1 MQKYDIKPRNVKS
14 KKMSGPAK
22 ETHIQKNSQLFNFC
36 WLRRHCRHDSDMS
49 AIVPVVCPSS
59 GMDVMLLFLLLLL
72 KLLILM
78 TLKPFVLFQFVKWEL
93 FFSSW
98 RRRRHCHYHILL
110 LPNLFSPF
118 DMLFSFFCKQ
128 FHPVTVSL
136 NVRIISTLL
145 SLFWRQSFLHW
156 HLLSNFGWKKAW
168 PACLIFLC
176 GTFNK

>member
-1 MQKYDIKPRNVKS
+1 
-14 KKMSGPAK
+14 MSGPAK

-49 AIVPVVCPSS
+49 AIVAVVCPSS
-59 GMDVMLLFLLLLL
+59 GMDVLLLFLLLLL

-78 TLKPFVLFQFVKWEL
+78 TLKPFVVFQFVKWEL

-118 DMLFSFFCKQ
+118 DMLFFFLLQTIPSRHCVAKRSYYFDSSFFI
-128 FHPVTVSL
+128 L
-136 NVRIISTLL
+136 EAIIFAL
-145 SLFWRQSFLHW
+145 
-156 HLLSNFGWKKAW
+156 
-168 PACLIFLC
+168 
-176 GTFNK
+176 TFIV